1 MKPFPD
7 AWPSALRDVTGG
19 RQLRQKYTHIPTYLA
34 HGIRKYLL
42 SDIEHYV
49 LHGRA
54 SIYLTRGRLRGC
66 KKHRERHD
74 EMR

>member
-7 AWPSALRDVTGG
+7 EWPSILRDIAEG
-19 RQLRQKYTHIPTYLA
+19 RQLRQKHTHIPTYLG

-54 SIYLTRGRLRGC
+54 LIYLT
-66 KKHRERHD
+66 
-74 EMR
+74 